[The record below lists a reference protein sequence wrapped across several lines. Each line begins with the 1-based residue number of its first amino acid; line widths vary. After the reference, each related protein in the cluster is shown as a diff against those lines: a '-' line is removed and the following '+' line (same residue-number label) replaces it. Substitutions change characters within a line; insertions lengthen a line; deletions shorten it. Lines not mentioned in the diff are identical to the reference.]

1 MLLLLGGTA
10 YGSVFTANKIV
21 IDAGFPFIAYTFW
34 QVAFAALFHLILTSI
49 LRAPPKLKPAYIR
62 YYVVTSCLAVVAP
75 ILMLT
80 FGASK
85 LPAGVITLAAALTPA
100 LTYILALAVRIE
112 RLRWFSIGGVVFGFA
127 GVALIVLPEE
137 SLPSP
142 EMAGWML
149 AALLVPVA
157 YALANVIA
165 AKARPPDSASSTL
178 ACGLLISAAIIT
190 FPLMLI
196 EDGFYGFWQAPPAAQ
211 WGLAWAAAVHALAYY
226 NMFEIIRRAGPV
238 FVSQV
243 SYVIVITG
251 FLWALVLFDENL
263 SVWIWASFGVMIL
276 GLVSAHTGTAQG
288 LREAARAKD

>member
-1 MLLLLGGTA
+1 MLLVLGGTA

-21 IDAGFPFIAYTFW
+21 IEAGFPFIAYTFW
-34 QVAFAALFHLILTSI
+34 QVAFAALFHLILTTL
-49 LRAPPKLKPAYIR
+49 LRIPPKIKPAYIR
-62 YYVVTSCLAVVAP
+62 YYVVTSCLAIVAP

-80 FGASK
+80 FGAGK
-85 LPAGVITLAAALTPA
+85 LPAGVITLVAALTPA
-100 LTYILALAVRIE
+100 LTYILAFAVRIE
-112 RLRWFSIGGVVFGFA
+112 RFRWLSIGGVIFGFV

-137 SLPSP
+137 SLPNP

-178 ACGLLISAAIIT
+178 ACGLLVSAAIIT
-190 FPLMLI
+190 FSLMLI

-211 WGLAWAAAVHALAYY
+211 WGLVWAAAVHALAYY

-251 FLWALVLFDENL
+251 FLWALVLFDEKL
-263 SVWIWASFGVMIL
+263 SLWIWTAFGVMIL
-276 GLVSAHTGTAQG
+276 GLVSAHIGTAQS
-288 LREAARAKD
+288 LRTAAHARD